1 MFSKIVVGTDGS
13 DHAEKALRMACD
25 IARKYGS
32 ELCLVHT
39 PQPETVAF
47 AMGAAVAG
55 YHSMT
60 TMPAEKDIQEA
71 AQKVIDAGKAIAAE
85 YGVAISDVHIQR
97 GDPAD
102 EIVAKA
108 SEFGA
113 DLIVT
118 GRRGLGF
125 VGSLIQGSTTQRIG
139 HTADCAVLSVI

>member
-1 MFSKIVVGTDGS
+1 MFSKIVIGTDGS

-25 IARKYGS
+25 IAKKYNS
-32 ELCLVHT
+32 ELYLVHT

-47 AMGAAVAG
+47 AMGAVAG
-55 YHSMT
+55 YHAVT
-60 TMPAEKDIQEA
+60 TMPSEQEVKEA
-71 AQKVIDAGKAIAAE
+71 AAKVTDAAKAIATECGAT
-85 YGVAISDVHIQR
+85 ITDVHSLR

-102 EIVAKA
+102 EIVGKAK
-108 SEFGA
+108 EVGA

-139 HTADCAVLSVI
+139 HEADCAVLTVV